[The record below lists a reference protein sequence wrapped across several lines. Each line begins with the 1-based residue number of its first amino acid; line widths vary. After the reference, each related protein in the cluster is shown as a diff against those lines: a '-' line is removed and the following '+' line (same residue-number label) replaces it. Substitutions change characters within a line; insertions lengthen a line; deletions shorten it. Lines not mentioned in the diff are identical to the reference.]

1 MFRKYRFKLS
11 LGLAI
16 FALGVI
22 SGKFIQFN
30 GVAVAEA
37 QSSDRVFE
45 LRTYTTNPGRLD
57 ALHARFA
64 DHTIP
69 LFERHGMTNI
79 GYFVPQD
86 APLAENTLVYVL
98 AYDSREAAKASWAA
112 FRADPDWQ
120 KAYEASISDG
130 PIVDKAES
138 VFMDAT
144 DYSMMK

>member
-1 MFRKYRFKLS
+1 MFRKYRFKFS
-11 LGLAI
+11 LVLAI

-22 SGKFIQFN
+22 SGNFIQFN
-30 GVAVAEA
+30 GVAVA

-45 LRTYTTNPGRLD
+45 LRTYTTHPDRLD

-69 LFERHGMTNI
+69 LFERHG
-79 GYFVPQD
+79 YFVPQD

-98 AYDSREAAKASWAA
+98 AHDSREAAKVSWAA
-112 FRADPDWQ
+112 FIADPDWQ
-120 KAYEASISDG
+120 KAREASMSDG
-130 PIVDKAES
+130 PIVDKLES

>member
-1 MFRKYRFKLS
+1 MFKNYRIKLS

-22 SGKFIQFN
+22 SGNFIQ
-30 GVAVAEA
+30 VTAVAEA
-37 QSSDRVFE
+37 QTSNRVFE
-45 LRTYTTNPGRLD
+45 LRTYTTLPGRLD

-64 DHTIP
+64 NHTIS

-86 APLAENTLVYVL
+86 APLAENTLIYVL
-98 AYDSREAAKASWAA
+98 AHDSREAAKASWAA
-112 FRADPDWQ
+112 FVADPEWLE
-120 KAYEASISDG
+120 AREASISDG
-130 PIVDKAES
+130 PILVKVEN